1 MSLKDTLKGKMVI
14 LSVILGSF
22 ALPANFVSTVKE
34 HFHRHFVVWRRMFME
49 AEYIFCGLIQTDS
62 FINSNPYAYGCW
74 QQSQIFVLIANS
86 QFHLF
91 PSLKMGLPTFTDNHF
106 QM

>member
-34 HFHRHFVVWRRMFME
+34 HFHRHFVVWRRSFME
-49 AEYIFCGLIQTDS
+49 AESIYFVFSFRQDS
-62 FINSNPYAYGCW
+62 FI
-74 QQSQIFVLIANS
+74 
-86 QFHLF
+86 
-91 PSLKMGLPTFTDNHF
+91 GLCLLATVGNIRPNCKF
-106 QM
+106 